1 MSDTMVCPR
10 CSGAMQTFERAGVHV
25 DQCQNCKGIFLDRG
39 GFEQRV
45 NAEQSHYPQETVQM
59 GGYPPPVPGGYPP
72 PQPAGYPPP
81 DYYDERYQGHHGH
94 HDDEHHGHHYEED
107 EHQGYRRRGL
117 FHNLFE
123 D

>member
-10 CSGAMQTFERAGVHV
+10 CGGTMQTFERAGVQV
-25 DQCQNCKGIFLDRG
+25 DQCQSCRGIFLDRG
-39 GFEQRV
+39 ELEQLI
-45 NAEQSHYPQETVQM
+45 NAEQSHYPQGASQ
-59 GGYPPPVPGGYPP
+59 PGYPP

-81 DYYDERYQGHHGH
+81 QAAGYPPPAYYDEHHDDHHDEHHGH
-94 HDDEHHGHHYEED
+94 HDDEHHGY
-107 EHQGYRRRGL
+107 QRRGL